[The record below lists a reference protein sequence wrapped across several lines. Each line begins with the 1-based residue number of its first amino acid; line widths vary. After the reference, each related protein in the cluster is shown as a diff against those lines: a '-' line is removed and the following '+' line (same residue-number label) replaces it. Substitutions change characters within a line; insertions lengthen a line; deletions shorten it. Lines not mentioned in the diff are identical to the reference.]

1 MSHIAQCETLQFI
14 RNSIR
19 QNYRQAEE
27 SAVARLLPLTDIQ
40 NSLMPGIVDKA
51 RELCTEIRSV
61 QAQKSSIDV
70 VLQEFSLSSE
80 EGVLLMCLAEA
91 LLRIPD
97 SETQNQ
103 LIRDKLMGGDWSA
116 HLKRGGSMFVN
127 ASAWGLLLTGKV
139 VSLKKNG
146 ATKDS
151 RDEKQWSLL
160 KNTIARLGEPVIRM
174 AMNTAIRI
182 MSTQFVLGQ
191 DFASA
196 INNSK
201 REITKGYSYSYDM
214 LGEGAR
220 TSADADRHILAY
232 EEALHNIGQNAVGKG
247 PIERPG
253 LSVKLSALQPRF
265 EYSHRERVMQELVPK
280 VKKLAI
286 KAKALDIGLTIDA
299 EEAARLDLT
308 LDVFEAV
315 FSDPELDNWSGFG
328 LVIQAYLKS
337 AIYVVDWAVSL
348 AKTVKKTMMV
358 RLVKGAY
365 WDSEIKHNQVEGY
378 ADYPVFTRKYATDL
392 CYLVCA
398 KRLLDHRGTL
408 YPQFATHNAVTVA
421 AVLEM
426 AKEPSILGD
435 TEFEFQRL
443 HGMGDVLYDR
453 LLVGREARCRIYA
466 PVGVHQDLLAY
477 LVRRILEN
485 GANSSFVNNIVD
497 ESVAIDDLLRNP
509 IEEIKGCHPRLNPAI
524 PLPGKL
530 FGDSRMNS
538 SGLDLT
544 HKIAIDSLQTVIDG
558 WQGAKPVKDS
568 DSVRVFNPA
577 NTDELIGSYRNS
589 DKNEM
594 QKKLEL
600 VKSGVISWSGASV
613 EYRARR
619 LERLAELLEANRN
632 ELVVLCTKEAG
643 KNLADSVAEVREAVD
658 FCNYYALQARLTG
671 QATEQD
677 KLSAQEPLGVVL
689 CISPWNFPLAIFL
702 GQISA
707 ALVAGNT
714 VLGKA
719 AEQSTLIAIRT
730 TELMREAG
738 IPSEAFQL
746 ITGPGK
752 AAGEILIPDERIGGV
767 MFTGST
773 ETARWIARE
782 LAKRD
787 GIPARLIAETGG
799 QNAMI
804 VDSTALPESVV
815 DDVIMSGFKSAGQR
829 CSSLRVLFV
838 QEDLA
843 EKLILMLKGA
853 MQELVIDDPSHLVSD
868 IGPVI
873 DARALSILQQHQE
886 KMVRL
891 AKLIYQCEVPKTL
904 KKGYF
909 YGPVL
914 YELKDASILEREVFG
929 PAVHVIR
936 YAVNELDKVI
946 DTINASGYGLTLGI
960 HSRIESKAEYIAQ
973 HVKVG
978 NVYINRN
985 MIGAVV
991 GVQPF
996 GGCGLSGTGPKA
1008 GGPHYLPRLLRDVI
1022 VEGKVAEKKV
1032 KEEKDVMDQDE
1043 KIQDRLTSPLGHT
1056 LRPSFDQPIS
1066 TSAAHRIDAV
1076 FSIISED
1083 AKQGFEARNEYLNDY
1098 VASLSSIEPDRATVA
1113 DRVDILTI
1121 AENCLSRGRRI
1132 IAESVD
1138 LQGATGESNEL
1149 RWEPRGNVIS
1159 LYSDEHTDW
1168 VQSVI
1173 VALLTGNQ
1181 VVLGC
1186 ISTLEQQ
1193 ALQFVTSLLEAGF
1206 SEKSI
1211 QIVSLSDESQLIYL
1225 IKHKYVDAVAVSI
1238 QDASLIVRLLRQR
1251 EGALI
1256 PLLTGSLSDSYI
1268 HGFMR
1273 EKTVTINTTAAGG
1286 NASLLIAASDP
1297 ALGKIE
1303 TSRFVA

>member
-1 MSHIAQCETLQFI
+1 MSHIEHCEKHQVI

-19 QNYRQAEE
+19 QNHRQSEQD
-27 SAVARLLPLTDIQ
+27 AVARLLPLADIQ
-40 NSLMPGIVDKA
+40 SSPMARILKKA
-51 RELCTEIRSV
+51 RELCTEIRSL
-61 QAQKSSIDV
+61 QGQKSSVDV
-70 VLQEFSLSSE
+70 LLQEFSLSSD

-97 SETQNQ
+97 PHTQDQ
-103 LIRDKLMGGDWSA
+103 LIRDKLIGGDWSA

-139 VSLKKNG
+139 ISLKKNG
-146 ATKDS
+146 GTKDT
-151 RDEKQWSLL
+151 REEKHWSLL

-174 AMNTAIRI
+174 AMTTAIRI

-196 INNSK
+196 ISNSK
-201 REITKGYSYSYDM
+201 REIAKGYTYSYDM

-220 TSADADRHILAY
+220 TSTDADRHMLAY
-232 EEALHNIGQNAVGKG
+232 EEALQNIGQNADGKG
-247 PIERPG
+247 PIDGPG
-253 LSVKLSALQPRF
+253 LSVKLSALHPRF
-265 EYSHRERVMQELVPK
+265 EYSHRDRVMQELVPK

-286 KAKALDIGLTIDA
+286 SARALDIGLTIDA

-308 LDVFEAV
+308 LDVVEAV

-328 LVIQAYLKS
+328 LAIQSYLKS
-337 AIYVVDWAVSL
+337 AIDVVDWAISL
-348 AKTVKKTMMV
+348 AQVANKTMMV

-365 WDSEIKHNQVEGY
+365 WDSEIKHSQVEGY
-378 ADYPVFTRKYATDL
+378 ADYPVFTRKPATDL
-392 CYLVCA
+392 CFLVCA
-398 KRLLDHRGTL
+398 KRLLQHRGTL

-426 AKEPSILGD
+426 AKEPSILGKM
-435 TEFEFQRL
+435 EFEFQRL

-453 LLVGREARCRIYA
+453 LLAGKEARCRIYA

-497 ESVAIDDLLRNP
+497 ASVAIDDLLRNP
-509 IEEIKGCHPRLNPAI
+509 IDEIKGCHPRLNPAI

-530 FGDSRMNS
+530 FGDGRMNS
-538 SGLDLT
+538 RGLDLT
-544 HKIAIDSLQTVIDG
+544 DKIAIDSLQTVIDG
-558 WQGAKPVKDS
+558 WQEAEPVEES
-568 DSVRVFNPA
+568 ASVRVVNPA
-577 NTDELIGSYRNS
+577 NNAELLGSYRNS

-594 QKKLEL
+594 QQKLEL
-600 VKSGVISWSGASV
+600 VTSGLNSWSGAAV
-613 EYRARR
+613 EYRASC

-643 KNLADSVAEVREAVD
+643 KNLVDSVAEVREAVD
-658 FCNYYALQARLTG
+658 FCNYYALQARLAG
-671 QATEQD
+671 RKLESAEQDTEQD
-677 KLSAQEPLGVVL
+677 KLSTQEPLGVVL

-707 ALVAGNT
+707 ALVVGNT
-714 VLGKA
+714 VLGKP
-719 AEQSTLIAIRT
+719 AEQTTLVAIRA

-746 ITGPGK
+746 IMGPGK
-752 AAGEILIPDERIGGV
+752 AAAEVLVPDERIGGV

-773 ETARWIARE
+773 ETALWIARE
-782 LAKRD
+782 LAKRN
-787 GIPARLIAETGG
+787 GLPARLIAETGG

-804 VDSTALPESVV
+804 IDSTALPESVV

-829 CSSLRVLFV
+829 CSALRVLFV

-843 EKLILMLKGA
+843 EKLISMLKGA
-853 MQELVIDDPSHLVSD
+853 MQELVIGDPSHLASD

-873 DARALSILQQHQE
+873 DAGALSILQQHQE
-886 KMVRL
+886 KMGRL
-891 AKLIYQCEVPKTL
+891 AKLIYQCEVPTGL

-914 YELKDASILEREVFG
+914 YAVKDTSILEREVFG

-936 YAVNELDKVI
+936 YAADELDQVI
-946 DTINASGYGLTLGI
+946 DTINAFGYGLTLGI

-985 MIGAVV
+985 MVGAVV

-1008 GGPHYLPRLLRDVI
+1008 GGPHYLARLLRDI
-1022 VEGKVAEKKV
+1022 VVADKIDE
-1032 KEEKDVMDQDE
+1032 DQVARFHGGLTGPLVHA
-1043 KIQDRLTSPLGHT
+1043 IQA
-1056 LRPSFDQPIS
+1056 SFDQPIS
-1066 TSAAHRIDAV
+1066 TSAAHEIDAV
-1076 FSIISED
+1076 FNIISE
-1083 AKQGFEARNEYLNDY
+1083 AARQCFEARDEYLQGY
-1098 VASLSSIEPDRATVA
+1098 IASLASIKPDRATTFKNSL
-1113 DRVDILTI
+1113 DISAV
-1121 AENCLSRGRRI
+1121 AENCRVRVRSI
-1132 IAESVD
+1132 VTESVN

-1149 RWEPRGNVIS
+1149 RWEPRGNAIC
-1159 LYSDEHTDW
+1159 LCSDEHTDW
-1168 VQSVI
+1168 VQSVL

-1186 ISTLEQQ
+1186 VATLVPQ
-1193 ALQFVTSLLEAGF
+1193 ALQFVASLIAAGF
-1206 SEKSI
+1206 SGKSM
-1211 QIVSLSDESQLIYL
+1211 QIFSLCNEAQLIYL
-1225 IKHKYVDAVAVSI
+1225 IKHKFVDAVAVSR
-1238 QDASLIVRLLRQR
+1238 QDASWITRFLRQR

-1256 PLLTGSLSDSYI
+1256 PLLTGTLSDSYV

-1273 EKTVTINTTAAGG
+1273 EKTITINTTAAGG

-1297 ALGKIE
+1297 ALDKIE
-1303 TSRFVA
+1303 ASQFIA